1 MSAGEPLTES
11 VRVRLPASEKA
22 ELEQQ
27 ARKHERST
35 SSIARRA
42 IRRELELMR
51 KSTRRSGAGD
61 AS

>member
-11 VRVRLPASEKA
+11 VRVRLSASDKA
-22 ELEQQ
+22 ELEQR
-27 ARKHERST
+27 AAGEDRSA

-42 IRRELELMR
+42 IRRELELLR
-51 KSTRRSGAGD
+51 TTKRRGGSGD